1 MRQRKSYPK
10 SFKTQVVQECEQ
22 PGVSVAAIAM
32 RRGINANVVHRW
44 IPLFR
49 DQQAVALPAL
59 VHVKVAPV
67 DPKPKAQ
74 ASAIIELLLG
84 EQSIC
89 VKWPASDPEGC
100 ARFIRGL
107 AL

>member
-10 SFKTQVVQECEQ
+10 SFKVQVVQECEQ

-32 RRGINANVVHRW
+32 SHGINPNVVRRW

-49 DQQAVALPAL
+49 DQRILALPAF
-59 VHVKVAPV
+59 VPVRVAPTE
-67 DPKPKAQ
+67 PKPKDH
-74 ASAIIELLLG
+74 ASAVIELLAGKQLVT
-84 EQSIC
+84 
-89 VKWPASDPEGC
+89 VKWPTSDPEGC

-107 AL
+107 A

>member
-32 RRGINANVVHRW
+32 SHGINPNVVRRW

-49 DQQAVALPAL
+49 DQQTVALPAF
-59 VHVKVAPV
+59 VPVNIAVAA
-67 DPKPKAQ
+67 PKPKPQ
-74 ASAIIELLLG
+74 ASAIIELPLG
-84 EQSIC
+84 EQPIT
-89 VKWPASDPEGC
+89 VRWPISDPEGC
-100 ARFIRGL
+100 ARFVRGL
-107 AL
+107 SL